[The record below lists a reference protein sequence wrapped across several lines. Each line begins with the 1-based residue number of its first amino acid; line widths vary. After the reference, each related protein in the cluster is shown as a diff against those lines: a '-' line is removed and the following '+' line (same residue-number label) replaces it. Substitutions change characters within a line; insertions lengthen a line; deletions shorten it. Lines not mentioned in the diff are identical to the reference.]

1 MPEEQSGIVDWMNLP
16 QGAAEVS
23 LWAGLHDAQ
32 IVSIH
37 SNLLARTVT
46 LHLESDHLL
55 EFHKLPLDMQFLLRL
70 DGVQSARVVHY
81 AVWPGEF
88 SVPAGLAREE
98 EARLIAEYQSK
109 WREESLSWS
118 ELESALTA
126 ECKQVIDIAG
136 ATLAKSPDNSVALRI
151 SGLLNYSSYRELFL
165 RAEGLTLSRGD
176 GQDLGIAGLLKMGE
190 AYWDAFERQKK
201 VEDAQPEK
209 KGRYEGTNLPIIP
222 IIKTQNLAESF
233 ATPHR

>member
-32 IVSIH
+32 IVSIQ
-37 SNLLARTVT
+37 SNLLARTIT

-70 DGVQSARVVHY
+70 DGVQSAGVVHY

-88 SVPAGLAREE
+88 SVPGGVAREE
-98 EARLIAEYQSK
+98 ESRLIAEYQSK

-118 ELESALTA
+118 GLESALTA
-126 ECKQVIDIAG
+126 ECKQVIDIAD
-136 ATLAKSPDNSVALRI
+136 ATLGTSPDNSVALRI
-151 SGLLNYSSYRELFL
+151 SGLLNYTSYRELFL
-165 RAEGLTLSRGD
+165 RAERLALSRGD

-190 AYWDAFERQKK
+190 AYWDTFERQKK
-201 VEDAQPEK
+201 GD
-209 KGRYEGTNLPIIP
+209 GRST
-222 IIKTQNLAESF
+222 
-233 ATPHR
+233 

>member
-23 LWAGLHDAQ
+23 LWAGLHDAE
-32 IVSIH
+32 IVSNQ
-37 SNLLARTVT
+37 SNLLARTIT

-55 EFHKLPLDMQFLLRL
+55 EFHKLPLDMQFHLRL

-88 SVPAGLAREE
+88 SAPAGVAREE
-98 EARLIAEYQSK
+98 EARLIAEYQAK

-126 ECKQVIDIAG
+126 ECKQVIDIAD

-151 SGLLNYSSYRELFL
+151 SGLLNYTEYRELFL
-165 RAEGLTLSRGD
+165 RAERLTLSRGD
-176 GQDLGIAGLLKMGE
+176 GQDLGIAGLLKLGE
-190 AYWDAFERQKK
+190 SYWEDFEQHKNGDTVRTP
-201 VEDAQPEK
+201 PE
-209 KGRYEGTNLPIIP
+209 T
-222 IIKTQNLAESF
+222 
-233 ATPHR
+233 